1 LPQTEIKIVNPDTG
15 AIVPRGD
22 ETFDIGSDTGTP
34 VDDQD
39 YQVPFKFS
47 GKINK
52 LTISVAPPVLTPDDI
67 KRLSDAYRA
76 AQDAN

>member
-1 LPQTEIKIVNPDTG
+1 
-15 AIVPRGD
+15 
-22 ETFDIGSDTGTP
+22 

-39 YQVPFKFS
+39 YQAPFAFS

-52 LTISVAPPVLTPDDI
+52 LTFAIAPPVLTADD
-67 KRLSDAYRA
+67 KKKLQEAYRA